1 MMMSGM
7 AVNGFLAQVA
17 RGAGDGGRLV
27 GLVLALL
34 LGVGV
39 LVLLMGFA
47 RRYKRCPSNKILV
60 IYGKTGSG
68 VARCIHGGAAFVWP
82 LIQAYE
88 YLDLE
93 PFVVPIDLISAL
105 PSENIRVTV
114 PTTVTA
120 AISTTICG
128 MANEA
133 TR

>member
-1 MMMSGM
+1 MMSGM
-7 AVNGFLAQVA
+7 MFNAVLAQAA
-17 RGAGDGGRLV
+17 RAGSEGRGLV
-27 GLVLALL
+27 GFVLALM

-88 YLDLE
+88 FLSLE
-93 PFVVPIDLISAL
+93 PFVVPIDLKSAL
-105 PSENIRVTV
+105 SFENIRVTV
-114 PTTVTA
+114 PTT
-120 AISTTICG
+120 
-128 MANEA
+128 
-133 TR
+133 